1 LRIAIDTGGTFTDC
15 VALVDGQL
23 KVLKLRSTPHDP
35 GAAVAQGVAQLSGAD
50 SAQLCHGT
58 TVGTNAM
65 LERKGARVAFVT
77 TQGFEDTIAIGR
89 QTRPKLYAWT
99 SEPNVCLVP
108 QDLRFGVPERVT
120 SEGEI
125 LRSPTDAE
133 LAILVEAV
141 RRSGAE
147 AIAISLLFAFLN
159 PANERRVEAALLALG
174 LPVSTGHRILPE
186 FREYERA
193 STLVVNAYLA
203 PKMQGYLLGLELS
216 INTGHNGTVQVM
228 QSSGGIVGA
237 QLAAKEPVR
246 TVLSGPAGGVM
257 GAWAM
262 AQAAGIDRI
271 VGFDMGGTST
281 DVFLADARN
290 GGPSL
295 TTESSVAGV
304 PVNIPMLDIHT
315 AGAGGGSLARFDAGG
330 LLRVGPESAGAVPGP
345 VCFGRGEEPTVTDA
359 NLLLGR
365 LDSEQFMNGTVTLD
379 VDLVRSCFEARKG
392 TLASAELF
400 AEGILRVVETQM
412 ERAIRLISIERG
424 HDPRDFTLVAFGGGG
439 PLHACAVARALSIP
453 RVMIPAMPGALS
465 AVGILLA
472 DSVRDYSRTVM
483 LPHAHLSDLDAEFL
497 ALGSLGA
504 SDFSNQQY
512 LIERSVDLRYTGQG
526 YELNVPY
533 TPDAA
538 EAFHAMHTQRYGFA
552 NRERL
557 LEIVNVR
564 LRVRIPSEPHT
575 PSRIAPRAGDGS
587 TALRGTQ
594 RVFFSGEWQT
604 ANVYDRDRL
613 HPGDTFAGPALIAE
627 YTSVTV
633 LPPHASLH
641 VDELGNLIL
650 DVETAQ

>member
-1 LRIAIDTGGTFTDC
+1 
-15 VALVDGQL
+15 
-23 KVLKLRSTPHDP
+23 
-35 GAAVAQGVAQLSGAD
+35 
-50 SAQLCHGT
+50 
-58 TVGTNAM
+58 
-65 LERKGARVAFVT
+65 
-77 TQGFEDTIAIGR
+77 
-89 QTRPKLYAWT
+89 
-99 SEPNVCLVP
+99 
-108 QDLRFGVPERVT
+108 
-120 SEGEI
+120 
-125 LRSPTDAE
+125 
-133 LAILVEAV
+133 
-141 RRSGAE
+141 
-147 AIAISLLFAFLN
+147 
-159 PANERRVEAALLALG
+159 
-174 LPVSTGHRILPE
+174 
-186 FREYERA
+186 
-193 STLVVNAYLA
+193 
-203 PKMQGYLLGLELS
+203 
-216 INTGHNGTVQVM
+216 
-228 QSSGGIVGA
+228 
-237 QLAAKEPVR
+237 
-246 TVLSGPAGGVM
+246 
-257 GAWAM
+257 
-262 AQAAGIDRI
+262 
-271 VGFDMGGTST
+271 
-281 DVFLADARN
+281 
-290 GGPSL
+290 
-295 TTESSVAGV
+295 
-304 PVNIPMLDIHT
+304 
-315 AGAGGGSLARFDAGG
+315 
-330 LLRVGPESAGAVPGP
+330 
-345 VCFGRGEEPTVTDA
+345 
-359 NLLLGR
+359 
-365 LDSEQFMNGTVTLD
+365 
-379 VDLVRSCFEARKG
+379 
-392 TLASAELF
+392 
-400 AEGILRVVETQM
+400 
-412 ERAIRLISIERG
+412 
-424 HDPRDFTLVAFGGGG
+424 
-439 PLHACAVARALSIP
+439 
-453 RVMIPAMPGALS
+453 MPGALS

-497 ALGSLGA
+497 ALESLGA